1 MKWFEKITTI
11 KLKLFSTSSQQ
22 FKWFWPKK
30 KKTFMLTSLL
40 ISLIV
45 IYGSIIA
52 PAITNSYA
60 SVFDVI
66 ITVYIM
72 GVVCMM
78 LSLIILNTFLIGSLC
93 EHFTQVIHF

>member
-1 MKWFEKITTI
+1 
-11 KLKLFSTSSQQ
+11 
-22 FKWFWPKK
+22 
-30 KKTFMLTSLL
+30 MLTSLL

-60 SVFDVI
+60 SVFDVF

-93 EHFTQVIHF
+93 EHFTQVIQFLKLNKDNNNDKCTDIYNNIRFLVR